1 MCLHCSTLSV
11 HDDAVRRIKKL
22 HHPIQGNRHHRGSHS
37 GRIDLVEQ
45 HHRAIAVNLYPHF
58 FEEVEVFAVIVG
70 DLLQRHAHLLRE
82 ALALAFGQSR
92 PIQRGT
98 VRPEKSVEPA
108 ETFRDGSHGAR
119 VHQDRYLV
127 PGLDRRP
134 RDIGHRTDLGII
146 FAVVVLWAQSAAA
159 QQASTSRIL
168 IHMKTALAEDDAQI
182 CAVPNV
188 AWAAVKAGHKIT
200 ILVDASAVTSVTK
213 GFGWFNGLFR
223 PDSTA
228 LDRAA
233 LPERERQSLSQQMGV
248 PLEQVPHDYGEYF
261 DFLKKM
267 GVEIYG
273 NRTMMVL
280 YQIEIG
286 RAHV

>member
-1 MCLHCSTLSV
+1 MKRKWVTGVL
-11 HDDAVRRIKKL
+11 
-22 HHPIQGNRHHRGSHS
+22 
-37 GRIDLVEQ
+37 LV
-45 HHRAIAVNLYPHF
+45 IAF
-58 FEEVEVFAVIVG
+58 VI
-70 DLLQRHAHLLRE
+70 LW
-82 ALALAFGQSR
+82 
-92 PIQRGT
+92 
-98 VRPEKSVEPA
+98 
-108 ETFRDGSHGAR
+108 
-119 VHQDRYLV
+119 V
-127 PGLDRRP
+127 P
-134 RDIGHRTDLGII
+134 
-146 FAVVVLWAQSAAA
+146 SSAA
-159 QQASTSRIL
+159 QQAFASRIL
-168 IHMKTALAEDDAQI
+168 IHMKTSLAEDDAQI

-188 AWAAVKAGHKIT
+188 AWAAVKAGHKVT

-273 NRTMMVL
+273 NRTMMLL
-280 YQIEIG
+280 YQIDPARVVSSVTPVPLDRMVQLFDSADRII
-286 RAHV
+286 VY